1 MKTEEDRVQRQTDK
15 RDQREAGEGKKGGDR
30 QTDRQKDRRD
40 QTEARENRR
49 QTDRQTDRPIEAGE

>member
-30 QTDRQKDRRD
+30 QTDRQTDRRD
-40 QTEARENRR
+40 QTEAREKRRSQTKRR
-49 QTDRQTDRPIEAGE
+49 QK